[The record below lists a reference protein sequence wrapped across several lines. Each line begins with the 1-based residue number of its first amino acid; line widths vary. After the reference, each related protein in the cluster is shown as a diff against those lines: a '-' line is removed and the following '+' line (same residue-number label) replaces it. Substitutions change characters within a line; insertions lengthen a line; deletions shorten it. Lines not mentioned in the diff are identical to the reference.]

1 MDKWDIINY
10 IIIGFTM
17 FIVLVTALRRKEG
30 FTGNIDTI
38 KDKIKSSSQY
48 EQWVENGMS
57 GPFIVIGPSGSTGN
71 MDPSINPLIYSP
83 PSESTTTTSYDYDH
97 TTQQD
102 NTIVFYGQNNSTATV
117 SNNLG
122 QLQISVNYGNGNTE
136 IYNYSQV
143 YNDQIIFISSGSNKA
158 VLIKTENSMTL
169 TIYANGN
176 TFVFYTDI
184 NKNRNQLAGYLNDY
198 YYSQDEPISS
208 QPTTINS
215 NMYSNYLPPG
225 IPRSSI
231 PSGKEDLYILKSEVV
246 PPVCPVCPPTIIV
259 KGTGKNGKNGNDTDT
274 PPCPACERCPEPIVD
289 CKKVVKYKTNE
300 GGSYGDYAS
309 FDQEPVQ
316 KVFNQFEEKAKLFDK
331 GKNYKPES
339 TDSGPVPLLNSFS
352 AFGI

>member
-1 MDKWDIINY
+1 
-10 IIIGFTM
+10 
-17 FIVLVTALRRKEG
+17 
-30 FTGNIDTI
+30 
-38 KDKIKSSSQY
+38 
-48 EQWVENGMS
+48 MS
-57 GPFIVIGPSGSTGN
+57 GPFIVIPPSDPSDPGDPI
-71 MDPSINPLIYSP
+71 DPSINPLIYSP
-83 PSESTTTTSYDYDH
+83 PSENTTTTSYDYDH

-102 NTIVFYGQNNSTATV
+102 NTIIFYGQNNSTATI

-136 IYNYSQV
+136 IYKYSQV
-143 YNDQIIFISSGSNKA
+143 FNDQIIFISSGSNKA

-176 TFVFYTDI
+176 TYVFYTDI

-215 NMYSNYLPPG
+215 NIYSNYLPPG

-231 PSGKEDLYILKSEVV
+231 PAGKEDLYILKSEVV
-246 PPVCPVCPPTIIV
+246 PPVCPVCPPSIII
-259 KGTGKNGKNGNDTDT
+259 KGNGSGTTANDT

-289 CKKVVKYKTNE
+289 CKKVVKYKKNE
-300 GGSYGDYAS
+300 GGSYGEYAS
-309 FDQEPVQ
+309 FDQDTEPVQ
-316 KVFNQFEEKAKLFDK
+316 KVFNQFEEQAKLFDK
-331 GKNYKPES
+331 GKNYKPN
-339 TDSGPVPLLNSFS
+339 SGSSDPVPLLNSFS

>member
-1 MDKWDIINY
+1 
-10 IIIGFTM
+10 M
-17 FIVLVTALRRKEG
+17 FIVLITALRRKEG

-38 KDKIKSSSQY
+38 KDKIQSSSQN

-57 GPFIVIGPSGSTGN
+57 GPFIGSSGSTGSTGSI
-71 MDPSINPLIYSP
+71 DPSINPLIYSP

-102 NTIVFYGQNNSTATV
+102 NTIIFYGQNNSTATV

-136 IYNYSQV
+136 IYKYSQV
-143 YNDQIIFISSGSNKA
+143 YDDQIIFISSGSNKA

-259 KGTGKNGKNGNDTDT
+259 KGTGKNGKDTDP
-274 PPCPACERCPEPIVD
+274 PPCPACKRCPEPIVD

-309 FDQEPVQ
+309 FDQAEPVQ

-339 TDSGPVPLLNSFS
+339 SSDSGPVPLLNSFS